1 MEKAV
6 VFGCGHSA
14 VEYRKEIHE
23 KFAVAAYS
31 CNQPQKWGQMF
42 DGVKIIEPAQI
53 PEETAIVVASEAYYA
68 EILLG
73 LAQQGVITPNRSA
86 PVYTVLCGA
95 FVRCFPT
102 ASPRSGWRYEYP
114 KMEAVPITLN
124 ASLSGLCNSKCQYC
138 GYHSEF
144 SREKFFEQNF
154 MGKETLEAL
163 VRQIQPIHSL
173 KTLRLFGAGEP
184 MLHPEWE
191 KYAARLMNAGSF
203 DTVEIST
210 NGMLL
215 TEENAIKLKDLPI
228 KRIVLNISVDG
239 LSPEDC
245 EYWRKGEKFPVIRKN
260 IHKAYEILG
269 QRAEMNMASCIVLP
283 SSVRTDS
290 YEEVARVL
298 KESEAWK
305 REEFPF
311 VTIGT
316 VLASPNANSIPGT
329 KVVEAAILP
338 KPINCHI
345 PFTDIMVGNNGDILA
360 CVCGHDM
367 YINMKGASIGNIM
380 RDNLLDVFNHNKV
393 LEQIRKDFLSN
404 HNPEVCGTCARCSR
418 SSILCLQRVE

>member
-23 KFAVAAYS
+23 NFEVIAYS
-31 CNQPQKWGQMF
+31 CNTPRGGGEF
-42 DGVKIIEPAQI
+42 DGVKIIEPSQI
-53 PEETAIVVASEAYYA
+53 PEDAAIVVASEAYYA

-73 LAQQGVITPNRSA
+73 LAQQGVIHPNRSA
-86 PVYTVLCGA
+86 PVYTILCGA

-102 ASPRSGWRYEYP
+102 TSPRSGWRYEYP
-114 KMEAVPITLN
+114 KMEALPTTLS
-124 ASLSGLCNSKCQYC
+124 ASFSGLCNSKCLYC
-138 GYHSEF
+138 GYHSEYA
-144 SREKFFEQNF
+144 REKYFEQSF
-154 MGKETLEAL
+154 MNEETLEELA
-163 VRQIQPIHSL
+163 RQIQPIHTL

-184 MLHPEWE
+184 LLHPNWE
-191 KYAARLMNAGSF
+191 KYASKLMNAGSF

-215 TEENAIKLKDLPI
+215 TEENAIKLKNLPI

-269 QRAEMNMASCIVLP
+269 KRAEMNMASCVVLP
-283 SSVRTDS
+283 SSVRIDS
-290 YEEVARVL
+290 YEEVACVL
-298 KESEAWK
+298 KESETWK

-311 VTIGT
+311 VTVSTG
-316 VLASPNANSIPGT
+316 LALPNADRIPGT

-338 KPINCHI
+338 KPISCSI
-345 PFTDIMVGNNGDILA
+345 PFRDIMVGSNGGILA
-360 CVCGHDM
+360 CVCGHDLYM
-367 YINMKGASIGNIM
+367 SMKGASIGNVM
-380 RDNLLDVFNHNKV
+380 RDNLLDVFYHNEV
-393 LEQIRKDFLSN
+393 LEQIRKDFLSSR
-404 HNPEVCGTCARCSR
+404 NPKICGSCMRCSR
-418 SSILCLQRVE
+418 STILCLQRTE